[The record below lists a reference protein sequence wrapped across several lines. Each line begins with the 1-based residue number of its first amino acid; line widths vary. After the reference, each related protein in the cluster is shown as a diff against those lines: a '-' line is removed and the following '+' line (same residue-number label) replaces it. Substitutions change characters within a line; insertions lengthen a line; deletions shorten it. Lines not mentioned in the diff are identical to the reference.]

1 MFRQKSVGEQ
11 ANDTLK
17 NSVQNVTSAL
27 SSVKENINN
36 TVNDFSSQTS
46 VNANKDFLT
55 SNTILAK
62 VCFIIIVLIGF
73 FVIFRVCIVILQFFF
88 SPSRNPYVVYGSL
101 EGNERKIIPQDP
113 AKDDSAVIL
122 RSNNQQ
128 GGAEFT
134 WSVWLFLR
142 APNQIPDTDDD
153 NLRNIFVKGSNKY
166 DINTG
171 ANVVNGPGLYLR
183 PVSGD
188 LGTEYDL
195 VVIMDHI
202 GNSDGS
208 DTATVKSLPIG
219 KWFHVAIRLE
229 NMMLDTY
236 INGTIA
242 IRTPLEHAPKQ
253 NFYDVIINGNKGF
266 NGKISNLRYYSSA
279 LNIFELNNIV
289 MWGPNTN
296 TSYVSTDTRA
306 RGGNYT
312 YLSSLWYSNKY

>member
-1 MFRQKSVGEQ
+1 
-11 ANDTLK
+11 
-17 NSVQNVTSAL
+17 
-27 SSVKENINN
+27 
-36 TVNDFSSQTS
+36 
-46 VNANKDFLT
+46 
-55 SNTILAK
+55 
-62 VCFIIIVLIGF
+62 
-73 FVIFRVCIVILQFFF
+73 
-88 SPSRNPYVVYGSL
+88 
-101 EGNERKIIPQDP
+101 
-113 AKDDSAVIL
+113 
-122 RSNNQQ
+122 
-128 GGAEFT
+128 
-134 WSVWLFLR
+134 
-142 APNQIPDTDDD
+142 
-153 NLRNIFVKGSNKY
+153 
-166 DINTG
+166 
-171 ANVVNGPGLYLR
+171 
-183 PVSGD
+183 
-188 LGTEYDL
+188 
-195 VVIMDHI
+195 MDHI